1 MKMVTVAVD
10 ERFVK
15 SIDRLIDSTGLY
27 SSRSEFLKDAIRK
40 NYEELIKHDEG
51 RWKIHQAGKE
61 LFKLAKKR
69 GYKGGL
75 LSKKEKD
82 EIAREYMKKK
92 GHLIKF

>member
-1 MKMVTVAVD
+1 MVTVAVD

-15 SIDRLIDSTGLY
+15 SIDALIDSTGLY

-40 NYEELIKHDEG
+40 NYEELIKHDKDLL
-51 RWKIHQAGKE
+51 KIHEAGKE
-61 LFKLAKKR
+61 LAALAKQR

-82 EIAREYMKKK
+82 EIARKYIEKNK
-92 GHLIKF
+92 HLIKV